1 MDRLNAQEEKISA
14 DNGRLVQNLASNL
27 FDSWAPEKRVTITKA
42 WDDFQTKGEITQ
54 KQARHDLLE
63 SLKTLFNKDPKLL
76 ESLNTERMAETG
88 SIATLDPKIRELL
101 QSLGLNQRE
110 IEHAYFGVLNDHYV
124 FLTRQKIDFESSNY
138 FKNDNHEQVVGT
150 SFLESCHQ
158 LLDLMIA
165 KTTEEIESFNSREQ
179 LILDTYP
186 NKSIY
191 ELRSLPIYEIWKE
204 YAVEPEIM
212 NFGDLGE
219 LEKNPA
225 GRTRFRNV
233 LLKKKASLDQKL
245 KKQKQLKNSLI
256 NHRLEV
262 SKFLSEQALYELE
275 EIRLQKSDLN
285 KPQDRA
291 VVAGILAF
299 YNPGN
304 IGPPGILNIILDT
317 EVKISFESTLYKYK
331 KDPDFKEFFKKLSDF
346 EKGFRSHCLP
356 PTYFGGF

>member
-1 MDRLNAQEEKISA
+1 MP
-14 DNGRLVQNLASNL
+14 G
-27 FDSWAPEKRVTITKA
+27 F
-42 WDDFQTKGEITQ
+42 
-54 KQARHDLLE
+54 
-63 SLKTLFNKDPKLL
+63 FN
-76 ESLNTERMAETG
+76 
-88 SIATLDPKIRELL
+88 ELL

-233 LLKKKASLDQKL
+233 LLKKKHPST
-245 KKQKQLKNSLI
+245 KN
-256 NHRLEV
+256 
-262 SKFLSEQALYELE
+262 
-275 EIRLQKSDLN
+275 
-285 KPQDRA
+285 
-291 VVAGILAF
+291 
-299 YNPGN
+299 
-304 IGPPGILNIILDT
+304 
-317 EVKISFESTLYKYK
+317 
-331 KDPDFKEFFKKLSDF
+331 
-346 EKGFRSHCLP
+346 
-356 PTYFGGF
+356 